1 MARPWAHTTFTRDLE
16 TRARTLLRTVAFPEA
31 DDPRVVEAAVHLA
44 RRAAVRPVLVGRREG
59 VARLPNEQQAL
70 DQVDLVATSSDS
82 LDGAL
87 TLLSE
92 GSVDGVVAGA
102 VRTSAEV
109 IRAGLNRVGLRAG
122 VRLLSSCFFMEVDD
136 FRGNGSEVLTFTDGG
151 VVPDPGAGALA
162 EIAREA
168 VRVRKL
174 VVGDEPRVAFL
185 SYSTLGSARGR
196 SVERV
201 RAAMDRFR
209 EICPGV
215 PSGGELQADAALV
228 PNVAVVKAPGDA
240 VAGNANV
247 LVFPSLD
254 AANIA
259 YKLVQRLAGAR
270 ALGPVLQGLRAP
282 LNDLSRGASAEDIVH
297 MAAITS
303 LMAGEA
309 G

>member
-1 MARPWAHTTFTRDLE
+1 MARPWAHSTFTRQLE
-16 TRARTLLRTVAFPEA
+16 TKARTLSRTVAFPEA
-31 DDPRVVEAAVHLA
+31 DDPRVVEAAAHLA
-44 RRAAVRPVLVGRREG
+44 RRAAVRPVLVGRRDG
-59 VARLPNEQQAL
+59 AARLPDEPQVL

-82 LDGAL
+82 LDHAL
-87 TLLSE
+87 ALLSE
-92 GSVDGVVAGA
+92 GAVDGVVAGA

-109 IRAGLNRVGLRAG
+109 IRAGLNRVGLREG
-122 VRLLSSCFFMEVDD
+122 VRLLSSCFFMEVGD
-136 FRGNGSEVLTFTDGG
+136 FRGTGSEVLTFTDGG

-168 VRVRKL
+168 VRVREL

-201 RAAMDRFR
+201 REALDRFR
-209 EICPGV
+209 ELCPGV

-228 PNVAVVKAPGDA
+228 PSVARVKAPDDA

-259 YKLVQRLAGAR
+259 YKLVERLAGAR

-282 LNDLSRGASAEDIVH
+282 LNDLSRGASAEDIAH
-297 MAAITS
+297 MAAITA
-303 LMAGEA
+303 LMAGDA

>member
-1 MARPWAHTTFTRDLE
+1 MAKPWAHSAFTRVLE
-16 TRARTLLRTVAFPEA
+16 TRARKRPRKVAFPEA
-31 DDPRVVEAAVHLA
+31 DDARVVAAAVHLA
-44 RRAAVRPVLVGRREG
+44 RRAAVRPVLVGGRGGGERFLDE
-59 VARLPNEQQAL
+59 RQAF
-70 DQVDLVATSSDS
+70 DQVELIATSSDS

-87 TLLSE
+87 ALLSE
-92 GSVDGVVAGA
+92 GVVDGVVAGA

-109 IRAGLNRVGLRAG
+109 IRAGLKRVGLRAG
-122 VRLLSSCFFMEVDD
+122 VRLLSSCFFMEVND
-136 FRGNGSEVLTFTDGG
+136 FRGNGPEVLTFTDAG

-162 EIAREA
+162 EIACEA
-168 VRVRKL
+168 VRVRRL

-201 RAAMDRFR
+201 CEALDRFR
-209 EICPGV
+209 KHCPDV

-228 PNVAVVKAPGDA
+228 PSVARVKAPADA
-240 VAGNANV
+240 VGGNANV
-247 LVFPSLD
+247 LVFPCLD

-282 LNDLSRGASAEDIVH
+282 LNDLSRGASAEDIAH
-297 MAAITS
+297 MGAITA

>member
-1 MARPWAHTTFTRDLE
+1 MARPWAHSAFTRELE
-16 TRARTLLRTVAFPEA
+16 TRARKLVRTVAFPEA

-44 RRAAVRPVLVGRREG
+44 RRAAVRPVLVGPRKG
-59 VARLPNEQQAL
+59 VAREL
-70 DQVDLVATSSDS
+70 DGGRAPDRIDWVATSSDS
-82 LDGAL
+82 LDRAL
-87 TLLSE
+87 ALLSE
-92 GSVDGVVAGA
+92 GAVDGVVAGA

-109 IRAGLNRVGLRAG
+109 IRAGLRQVGLRAG

-136 FRGNGSEVLTFTDGG
+136 FRGRGTEVLTFTDAG

-168 VRVRKL
+168 VRVRRL

-201 RAAMDRFR
+201 RGALDRFR
-209 EICPGV
+209 KACPGV
-215 PSGGELQADAALV
+215 PSGGELQADAALI
-228 PNVAVVKAPGDA
+228 PGVALVKAPGDA

-297 MAAITS
+297 MAAVTA

>member
-1 MARPWAHTTFTRDLE
+1 MGRPWAHSAFTRALE
-16 TRARTLLRTVAFPEA
+16 RRAREALRRVAFPEA

-44 RRAAVRPVLVGRREG
+44 RRAAVRPVLVGRQEG
-59 VARLPNEQQAL
+59 VAHRVVERGGL
-70 DQVDLVATSSDS
+70 DRVDWIETASDP

-87 TLLSE
+87 SLLSE
-92 GSVDGVVAGA
+92 GTVDGVVAGA

-109 IRAGLNRVGLRAG
+109 VRAGLKRVGLREG
-122 VRLLSSCFFMEVDD
+122 VRLLSSCFFMEVRD
-136 FRGNGSEVLTFTDGG
+136 FRGRGSEVITFTDAG
-151 VVPDPGAGALA
+151 VIPDPRAGALA
-162 EIAREA
+162 EIASEA
-168 VRVRKL
+168 VRVRRL

-185 SYSTLGSARGR
+185 SYSTHGSARGR
-196 SVERV
+196 SVDRV
-201 RAAMDRFR
+201 LEALERFR
-209 EICPGV
+209 DTCPRV

-228 PNVAVVKAPGDA
+228 PDVAVVKAPGDA

-247 LVFPSLD
+247 LVFPNLD

-282 LNDLSRGASAEDIVH
+282 LNDLSRGASAQDITH
-297 MAAITS
+297 MAAITA
-303 LMAGEA
+303 LMAGEP

>member
-1 MARPWAHTTFTRDLE
+1 MARPWALTAFTRDLE
-16 TRARTLLRTVAFPEA
+16 TRARTLRRTVAFPEA

-44 RRAAVRPVLVGRREG
+44 RRAAIRPVLVGRRDG
-59 VARLPNEQQAL
+59 VARLPDERQTL
-70 DQVDLVATSSDS
+70 GEVDLVTTSSDS
-82 LDGAL
+82 LDRAL
-87 TLLSE
+87 ALLSE
-92 GSVDGVVAGA
+92 GAVDGVVAGA

-109 IRAGLNRVGLRAG
+109 IRAGLKRVGLRAG

-136 FRGNGSEVLTFTDGG
+136 FRGDGSEVLTFTDGG

-196 SVERV
+196 SVDRV
-201 RAAMDRFR
+201 REALDRFR
-209 EICPGV
+209 ELCPGV

-228 PNVAVVKAPGDA
+228 PRVARVKAPDDA

-259 YKLVQRLAGAR
+259 YKLVERLAGAR

-282 LNDLSRGASAEDIVH
+282 LNDLSRGATAEDIAH
-297 MAAITS
+297 MAAITA
-303 LMAGEA
+303 LMAGNA

>member
-1 MARPWAHTTFTRDLE
+1 MARPWAHSAFTRELE
-16 TRARTLLRTVAFPEA
+16 TRARKLLRRVAFPEA

-59 VARLPNEQQAL
+59 AARLLEERGAL
-70 DQVDLVATSSDS
+70 DRVELIGTSSDP
-82 LDGAL
+82 LDHAL
-87 TLLSE
+87 GLLSE
-92 GSVDGVVAGA
+92 GTVDGVVAGA
-102 VRTSAEV
+102 VRTSADV
-109 IRAGLNRVGLRAG
+109 VRAGLKRVGLRDG
-122 VRLLSSCFFMEVDD
+122 VRLLSSCFFMEVRD
-136 FRGNGSEVLTFTDGG
+136 FRGRGSEVLTFADAG
-151 VVPDPGAGALA
+151 VIPDPGAGALA

-168 VRVRKL
+168 VRVRRL

-201 RAAMDRFR
+201 VESLERFR
-209 EICPGV
+209 ETCPGV

-228 PNVAVVKAPGDA
+228 PDIAVVKAPGDA
-240 VAGNANV
+240 VAGSANV
-247 LVFPSLD
+247 LVFPNLD

-282 LNDLSRGASAEDIVH
+282 LNDLSRGASAQDVAH
-297 MAAITS
+297 MAAVTA
-303 LMAGEA
+303 LMAGEP